1 MGEKEWSKDMKLLS
15 GRIHEKTCWICR
27 CEKQKNFR
35 FLWDLF
41 LSSSGMVITFIFF
54 LAFSETPQTT
64 AQEEATKMEE
74 KTSSIPSP
82 KNATETSPKERHD
95 VQDPDCFKYIPHAS
109 TYSFIIY
116 TVVFDIF
123 GIAHIRK
130 GYNVQNVSEAAQTS
144 RNNYINMCFQITPQ
158 KTGNVNS
165 RAPVN
170 QEAYYGFLMDNFQL
184 TRAEEDCF
192 QEQVRNTLNNNFYPR
207 PHPQNNFYPRP
218 HPQNNFYPRPHP
230 QNNFYPRPH
239 PQNNFYPRPH
249 PQNNFIYPHPQP
261 QNNYFNLYSP
271 EECFRKVNYGFVNLP
286 FTTQSNHH
294 ACSICSHF

>member
-1 MGEKEWSKDMKLLS
+1 
-15 GRIHEKTCWICR
+15 
-27 CEKQKNFR
+27 
-35 FLWDLF
+35 
-41 LSSSGMVITFIFF
+41 
-54 LAFSETPQTT
+54 
-64 AQEEATKMEE
+64 
-74 KTSSIPSP
+74 
-82 KNATETSPKERHD
+82 
-95 VQDPDCFKYIPHAS
+95 
-109 TYSFIIY
+109 
-116 TVVFDIF
+116 
-123 GIAHIRK
+123 
-130 GYNVQNVSEAAQTS
+130 
-144 RNNYINMCFQITPQ
+144 
-158 KTGNVNS
+158 
-165 RAPVN
+165 
-170 QEAYYGFLMDNFQL
+170 MDNFQL

-249 PQNNFIYPHPQP
+249 PQNNFYPHPQPQNNFIYPHPQP